1 MEDQVIPEMV
11 GATEEPVTLIGHPVT
26 AHIAV
31 SAPTGPALATP
42 EAVGGP
48 RPVYLNIEN
57 ITGSGAPTSYSV
69 YLNVPEG
76 EDPWAHPELFAGILP
91 MLGVSLVVAR
101 DGDGAVGF
109 SLCRHVADESEL
121 LLLAVSPDHRRR
133 GIGRGLLRQF
143 LDRARADGATRVHLE
158 VRDGNPAIEMYRSAG
173 FAPVGRRRNYYYGN
187 DGRQFDALTFSLD
200 L

>member
-1 MEDQVIPEMV
+1 MIDSPDKIS
-11 GATEEPVTLIGHPVT
+11 T
-26 AHIAV
+26 ARIAV
-31 SAPTGPALATP
+31 GTFEDLDSVMTIMESAFGDRFG
-42 EAVGGP
+42 EAWT
-48 RPVYLNIEN
+48 R
-57 ITGSGAPTSYSV
+57 SQC
-69 YLNVPEG
+69 
-76 EDPWAHPELFAGILP
+76 AGILP
-91 MLGVSLVVAR
+91 MSGVSLVVAR

-143 LDRARADGATRVHLE
+143 LDRARADGASRVHLE